1 MEAVPTI
8 FVMNL
13 NRLAVISGLKER
25 AAGVLGE
32 FNTKP
37 EILLDAVF
45 GEYSS
50 TGILPY
56 SLPRSMK
63 ILKNQPDRCAAAP
76 GGMHI
81 IQGFR
86 FDL

>member
-1 MEAVPTI
+1 M
-8 FVMNL
+8 
-13 NRLAVISGLKER
+13 ISGLKER
-25 AAGVLGE
+25 AAGILGE

-50 TGILPY
+50 TGDIALFPAKEY
-56 SLPRSMK
+56 GNFEKS
-63 ILKNQPDRCAAAP
+63 PDRCAAAP

-81 IQGFR
+81 LQGFR